1 MIRSSDDVT
10 NGSAAVGRILNAD
23 TGVFEEASDGED
35 VRNGSAAVRLIL
47 NAETGVF
54 EEASDGEASCASTII
69 AFPLPVCCAEFVLK
83 ICSYPTDVQNTFW
96 KCFHTTAVACILCYR
111 KLIITIT

>member
-1 MIRSSDDVT
+1 MNGSSADVT
-10 NGSAAVGRILNAD
+10 NGSAAVGLPLSAQYESAD
-23 TGVFEEASDGED
+23 G
-35 VRNGSAAVRLIL
+35 RRIL

-96 KCFHTTAVACILCYR
+96 KCFHTTAIARIWCYR
-111 KLIITIT
+111 NLIITITK